1 MYDPAVMGNKSPLV
15 KDDFF
20 FLFFKKL
27 RTSKC
32 YHLHFVVLC
41 LYNWF

>member
-20 FLFFKKL
+20 FFFSSPTL
-27 RTSKC
+27 KC
-32 YHLHFVVLC
+32 YH
-41 LYNWF
+41 

>member
-20 FLFFKKL
+20 FFFLFP
-27 RTSKC
+27 
-32 YHLHFVVLC
+32 HLKMLPLAFCCVVSI
-41 LYNWF
+41 